1 MWEFEKRHGAL
12 PTPDQVEEVQGM
24 AKDIWSRLKIN
35 PRGVKEM
42 DPAIVQ

>member
-12 PTPDQVEEVQGM
+12 PTPDQIEEVQRI
-24 AKDIWSRLKIN
+24 AKDTWSKLKIN

-42 DPAIVQ
+42 DPAIVE

>member
-1 MWEFEKRHGAL
+1 MWEFEKRHGIF
-12 PTPDQVEEVQGM
+12 PSPDQVEEVQGI
-24 AKDIWSRLKIN
+24 AKDIWSTLKIN

>member
-1 MWEFEKRHGAL
+1 MWEFEKRHGTL
-12 PTPDQVEEVQGM
+12 PTPDQVEEVQGI
-24 AKDIWSRLKIN
+24 AKDIWSKLKIN

>member
-12 PTPDQVEEVQGM
+12 PTPDQVEEVQGI
-24 AKDIWSRLKIN
+24 AKDLWSKLKIN

-42 DPAIVQ
+42 DAAIVE